1 MRKLGKDVAIGAHSV
16 IGENAVLADRVV
28 IGPLCDVGRDVTI
41 GEDSHLV
48 SGVTLYPGTILGAR
62 VRLHAGVRVGSDGF
76 GYVPTKTGVQ
86 KIPHVGR
93 AILEDD
99 VEVGA
104 NSTIDRG
111 SIADTVIG
119 AGTKLDNLVM
129 IAHNVRL
136 GRMCLIAAQSGIAGS
151 TRLGDGCMIGGQVGV
166 TGHLELGN
174 NVKLGAGS
182 GVMDDIPDGRNVE
195 RRARA
200 AAARMAESDIGVLQ
214 AGGPAARDRAT
225 DSRAGHVTA
234 RRHSIG
240 GPVSLHGI
248 GLHLGR
254 ECTLTFHPAPSKS
267 GIVFRRIDL
276 PGTPTVHRAR
286 GARGAHGAPHAARPR
301 RRGGAHGRARAR
313 RRSPDSRSTTFASI
327 STRAEPPILDGSA
340 RPFHDALLSA
350 GIVDVEGEV
359 EYLTLCAPLTVQ
371 GWELDVHR
379 TPSQTLSLD
388 VTIDFP
394 HPLIGRQSCQVPV
407 SPASFASELAA
418 ARTFGFLREADAL
431 RAKGLIQGVSTANT
445 VVLDDNG
452 TRRHGAALERRV
464 RATQG
469 DGLHRRSGARRQ
481 ARAREGSSPIGRA
494 TGER

>member
-1 MRKLGKDVAIGAHSV
+1 MSETALTAEAVAHLVGGELRGDASVRVVRVAALDRATPNELSFFANPRYAAEFESSSAGLVLVSPELAGHDGGPQVRVVVAKPQEAMLLVLPALYPPPPRATGIHPSAVIGAGAKLGKDVAIGAHSV
-16 IGENAVLADRVV
+16 IGEHALLADRVV

-76 GYVPTKTGVQ
+76 GYVPTKSGVQ

-182 GVMDDIPDGRNVE
+182 GVMDDIPDGQ
-195 RRARA
+195 
-200 AAARMAESDIGVLQ
+200 MWS
-214 AGGPAARDRAT
+214 
-225 DSRAGHVTA
+225 
-234 RRHSIG
+234 
-240 GPVSLHGI
+240 
-248 GLHLGR
+248 
-254 ECTLTFHPAPSKS
+254 
-267 GIVFRRIDL
+267 
-276 PGTPTVHRAR
+276 
-286 GARGAHGAPHAARPR
+286 GAPARPQR
-301 RRGGAHGRARAR
+301 EWLKA
-313 RRSPDSRSTTFASI
+313 T
-327 STRAEPPILDGSA
+327 SA
-340 RPFHDALLSA
+340 F
-350 GIVDVEGEV
+350 
-359 EYLTLCAPLTVQ
+359 YK
-371 GWELDVHR
+371 
-379 TPSQTLSLD
+379 
-388 VTIDFP
+388 
-394 HPLIGRQSCQVPV
+394 
-407 SPASFASELAA
+407 LAD
-418 ARTFGFLREADAL
+418 RLRE
-431 RAKGLIQGVSTANT
+431 I
-445 VVLDDNG
+445 
-452 TRRHGAALERRV
+452 ER
-464 RATQG
+464 QI
-469 DGLHRRSGARRQ
+469 
-481 ARAREGSSPIGRA
+481 RERD
-494 TGER
+494 T